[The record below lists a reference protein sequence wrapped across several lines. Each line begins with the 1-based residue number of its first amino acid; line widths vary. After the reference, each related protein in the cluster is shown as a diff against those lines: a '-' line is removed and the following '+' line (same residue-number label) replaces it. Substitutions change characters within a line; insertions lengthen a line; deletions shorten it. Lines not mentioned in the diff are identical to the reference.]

1 MEIKNQIELVLLDIG
16 KSIKIHTID
25 KNNTIIE
32 IDYNKYVDEL
42 LRIFNEHYQ
51 NSQQH

>member
-1 MEIKNQIELVLLDIG
+1 MEIKDQIELVLLDIG
-16 KSIKIHTID
+16 KSIKIHSID
-25 KNNTIIE
+25 KDNTIIE

-42 LRIFNEHYQ
+42 VHIFNEHCQ

>member
-1 MEIKNQIELVLLDIG
+1 MKIKDQIELVLLDIG

-25 KNNTIIE
+25 KDNTIIE

-42 LRIFNEHYQ
+42 VHIFKEHCQ
-51 NSQQH
+51 NFQQP